1 MKKAFLFA
9 LFALMVQGI
18 YAQTP
23 NIKLLDS
30 LFTHIEANSKNMGS
44 VSVFKD
50 GREIYQKS
58 IGYASVGDKV
68 KANAKTKYRIGSISK
83 TFTAAMIMQLVD
95 QGKLT
100 LQTQLKQFYPQIP
113 NADKITIEHLLRHES
128 GLFNFTASP
137 DYSRWMVDPKS
148 KDELLQLFVTNSTVF
163 QPGEKHE
170 YSNTNYV
177 LLSFIAEELSGMP
190 YGDILQAKIVK
201 PAKLTGTQYGSKI
214 NLKNNEALS
223 YNRLAE
229 WELSSETDPSIPI
242 GAGGIAA
249 TASDVSRF
257 YSQLFEGDL
266 LSDSSLASMTTLKEG
281 VGLGLFQI
289 PFNQKRGF
297 GHSGGIDGYRSL
309 AVYFPDDKIA
319 VSYLSNGE
327 DMVVNDIMIG
337 VLSAVYGTPYD
348 MPEFKAALT
357 LSTEEL
363 DPYLGVYAGPGFP
376 LKITISKKGNVL
388 MGQASGQPEFPL
400 TAIDAH
406 TFTFDRV
413 KLKLEFLPEENKM
426 IFLQGGARFEL
437 IRE

>member
-100 LQTQLKQFYPQIP
+100 LQTQLKQFFLQIP

-148 KDELLQLFVTNSTVF
+148 KEELLKTFVNNSTVF

-201 PAKLTGTQYGSKI
+201 PARLTDTQFGSKI

-223 YNRLAE
+223 YNRLGE

-257 YSQLFEGDL
+257 FSQLFEGEL
-266 LSDSSLASMTTLKEG
+266 VSDSSLSKMTSLKEG

-289 PFNQKRGF
+289 PFYQKRGL
-297 GHSGGIDGYRSL
+297 GHSGAIDGFKSS
-309 AVYFPDDKIA
+309 AMYFPDDKLA
-319 VSYLSNGE
+319 VSYLSNAE
-327 DMVVNDIMIG
+327 DMVVNDIIIG
-337 VLSAVYGTPYD
+337 VLSAVYGTPYTF
-348 MPEFKAALT
+348 PEFKAALT
-357 LSTEEL
+357 LRPEEL
-363 DPYLGVYAGPGFP
+363 DPYLGVYSAPGFP
-376 LKITISKKGNVL
+376 LKISISKKGNIL
-388 MGQASGQPEFPL
+388 MGQGTGQPEFPL
-400 TAIDAH
+400 TAVEANV
-406 TFTFDRV
+406 FTFEQA
-413 KLKLEFLPEENKM
+413 KLKLEFLPAEQKM
-426 IFLQGGARFEL
+426 ILLQGGARFEL
-437 IRE
+437 ARE